1 MSALDELIRTD
12 RRDAAYYAD
21 NEQLE
26 LIDFAANELDKLR
39 EAVEDARE
47 IFKKVP
53 FESWHKAGLWMEK
66 YKGEK

>member
-21 NEQLE
+21 NKQLE

-39 EAVEDARE
+39 EAVEDAKE
-47 IFKKVP
+47 ILKEVP

-66 YKGEK
+66 YGGVK

>member
-21 NEQLE
+21 NKQLE

-39 EAVEDARE
+39 EAVEDAEEDLE
-47 IFKKVP
+47 IYFILK
-53 FESWHKAGLWMEK
+53 
-66 YKGEK
+66 